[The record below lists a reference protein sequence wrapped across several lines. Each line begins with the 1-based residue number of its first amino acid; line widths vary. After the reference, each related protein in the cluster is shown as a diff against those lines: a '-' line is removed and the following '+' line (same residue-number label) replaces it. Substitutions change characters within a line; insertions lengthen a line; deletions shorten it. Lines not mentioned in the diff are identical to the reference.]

1 MVALILQIYGYV
13 IFARLLLSWFPN
25 PPEGLRP
32 VYRFLFQVTEPALRL
47 VRGLIPPIRIGMMA
61 MDLSPILIFVALQ
74 LIGAAIC

>member
-1 MVALILQIYGYV
+1 MYGYV